1 MATAAAINILKI
13 NFLVMFLGSQQE
25 QEIRTL
31 TRGDYFGEQALI
43 KEDKRTANIIAL
55 SPGVECLTLD
65 RDSFNLHIGDL
76 IELHQK
82 DYGDKDRIYAIKNL
96 KNKQIP
102 IFERSDFSKGSYIC
116 IFLPIPSL
124 ILIQFTSHYI
134 NNPNTTY
141 LSEPLII
148 YFYISLTEYENMVLK
163 DLSRLATIGV
173 GGFGRV
179 LLVKHTKGTTLKVF
193 ALKQMKKVHIVE
205 TKQEEHVFNERR
217 IMLSCEHF
225 YKK

>member
-1 MATAAAINILKI
+1 VKVTQKI
-13 NFLVMFLGSQQE
+13 PGKYLHERPNHHEQLSRDILGSREE

-82 DYGDKDRIYAIKNL
+82 DYGDKDRICAIMRNL

-102 IFERSDFSKGSYIC
+102 IVERSDFSKGI
-116 IFLPIPSL
+116 
-124 ILIQFTSHYI
+124 
-134 NNPNTTY
+134 
-141 LSEPLII
+141 
-148 YFYISLTEYENMVLK
+148 
-163 DLSRLATIGV
+163 
-173 GGFGRV
+173 
-179 LLVKHTKGTTLKVF
+179 F
-193 ALKQMKKVHIVE
+193 ALLFDV
-205 TKQEEHVFNERR
+205 T
-217 IMLSCEHF
+217 
-225 YKK
+225 

>member
-1 MATAAAINILKI
+1 MGH
-13 NFLVMFLGSQQE
+13 FHVFLGTQAE

-82 DYGDKDRIYAIKNL
+82 DYGDKDRICAIKRNL

-102 IFERSDFSKGSYIC
+102 IVEQSDFSKGFYF
-116 IFLPIPSL
+116 FLFSL
-124 ILIQFTSHYI
+124 
-134 NNPNTTY
+134 
-141 LSEPLII
+141 LS
-148 YFYISLTEYENMVLK
+148 F
-163 DLSRLATIGV
+163 
-173 GGFGRV
+173 
-179 LLVKHTKGTTLKVF
+179 
-193 ALKQMKKVHIVE
+193 
-205 TKQEEHVFNERR
+205 
-217 IMLSCEHF
+217 
-225 YKK
+225 